1 MSNNEEKVD
10 LTSLDGFSL
19 KPDWGKDTNYK
30 SATTKSSSGNKKKD
44 KSKRISKTKKY
55 SYKKDEDFSKK
66 EKFTVSVRPKTEVI
80 NLIKQKIRTTGI
92 SYSLK
97 EICDTI
103 CEKVDRLTFHIEYV
117 NVKDFLIVNKDT
129 GKYYSNYQ
137 EAVEDLIY
145 NHGKEYISTRVLSE
159 YEITHPVNYVLKCPL
174 TGKILPPP
182 NIHNFEDIVHSH
194 IFEKGITKKYSN
206 YLESLIKIDDN
217 EALEALKSETFKNF
231 EYELVKNKDMVFDS
245 IQKLKYSLITEFD
258 NRRFAK
264 KTKLMLKYDE
274 LQNFPVV
281 IKRAI
286 EKIMVNKRLW
296 SKEVFLACLVLFRK
310 SKFTLYKKNKE
321 TYISACK
328 AKSLESIKLNK
339 IAESIIEFVSGS
351 TAAPLMIK
359 EMISHDSFKAH
370 SRKEILVELKWLVK
384 EGYLR
389 EFSNSSISIP

>member
-19 KPDWGKDTNYK
+19 IPDWGKDTNYE

-44 KSKRISKTKKY
+44 KSKRVSKTKKNY
-55 SYKKDEDFSKK
+55 FKKDEDFSKN
-66 EKFTVSVRPKTEVI
+66 EKFTVSVRPKSEII

-117 NVKDFLIVNKDT
+117 NEKDYLIVNKDI
-129 GKYYSNYQ
+129 GKYYLNYQ

-159 YEITHPVNYVLKCPL
+159 YEITHPVSYVLKCPL

-194 IFEKGITKKYSN
+194 IFEEGISKKYSN
-206 YLESLIKIDDN
+206 YLESLIKVVDI
-217 EALEALKSETFKNF
+217 EAIETLKKQTFKDI
-231 EYELVKNKDMVFDS
+231 EYQLVKNKDKVFDS
-245 IQKLKYSLITEFD
+245 IQKLTNSLITEFD
-258 NRRFAK
+258 NHRFAK

-274 LQNFPVV
+274 IQNYPAI
-281 IKRAI
+281 IKRSI
-286 EKIMVNKRLW
+286 EQLKVNKRLC
-296 SKEVFLACLVLFRK
+296 SKDVFMACLVLFRK

-328 AKSLESIKLNK
+328 PKSLESIKLNK
-339 IAESIIEFVSGS
+339 IAESIIEFVSSS
-351 TAAPLMIK
+351 TATPLMIK
-359 EMISHDSFKAH
+359 EMLSHESFKAH